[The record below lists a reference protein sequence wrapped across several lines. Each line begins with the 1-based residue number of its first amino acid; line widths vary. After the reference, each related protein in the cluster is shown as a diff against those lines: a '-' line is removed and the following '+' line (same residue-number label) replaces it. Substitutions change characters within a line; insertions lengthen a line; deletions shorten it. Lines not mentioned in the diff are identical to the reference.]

1 MLVPTIIPAI
11 ISAISKVAVA
21 VGPMIARYTPIAMKV
36 IGENLPKVIKM
47 VEGIGTATDLLKP
60 SEKIDEFGAKAIS
73 ANKTPEDFD
82 HMNDYID
89 YLRNNVTVDES
100 HLSHNPIDVSVRQL
114 VGIAIVLKGLNK
126 ELGTEISLPLL
137 NKVSEL
143 GVESKVVLEII
154 KAYSGSELN
163 PDEIEAYIDG
173 ELTLDKTKQ
182 HSDNLLTAYQT
193 TYPSMTAQEAEQAV
207 MKDF

>member
-11 ISAISKVAVA
+11 ISAISKVAVS
-21 VGPMIARYTPIAMKV
+21 VGPMIAKYAPIVMKV
-36 IGENLPKVIKM
+36 IGENLPKVIKV
-47 VEGIGTATDLLKP
+47 VEEISTATDLLKP
-60 SEKIDEFGAKAIS
+60 NEKIEEFGAKAIS
-73 ANKTPEDFD
+73 SNKTPEDFE
-82 HMNDYID
+82 HMNDYVD
-89 YLRNNVTVDES
+89 YLRNNVKVDES
-100 HLSHNPIDVSVRQL
+100 KLSNNPIDVSVRQV

-126 ELGTEISLPLL
+126 ELGTEISLPFL

-143 GVESKVVLEII
+143 GVESKVILEII

-173 ELTLDKTKQ
+173 KLTLDKTKQ

>member
-1 MLVPTIIPAI
+1 MLAPTIIPTI
-11 ISAISKVAVA
+11 INAISKFAVS
-21 VGPMIARYTPIAMKV
+21 VGPMIAKYAPIVMKA
-36 IGENLPKVIKM
+36 IGENLPKVIKV
-47 VEGIGTATDLLKP
+47 VEGISLATDLLK
-60 SEKIDEFGAKAIS
+60 SNEKIDELGAKAIS
-73 ANKTPEDFD
+73 ANKTAEDFE

-89 YLRNNVTVDES
+89 YLRNSVKVDES
-100 HLSHNPIDVSVRQL
+100 KLSNDPIDVSVRQL

-126 ELGTEISLPLL
+126 ELGTEISLPFL

-143 GVESKVVLEII
+143 GVEPKVVLEII

-182 HSDNLLTAYQT
+182 HSDNLLTAYKA